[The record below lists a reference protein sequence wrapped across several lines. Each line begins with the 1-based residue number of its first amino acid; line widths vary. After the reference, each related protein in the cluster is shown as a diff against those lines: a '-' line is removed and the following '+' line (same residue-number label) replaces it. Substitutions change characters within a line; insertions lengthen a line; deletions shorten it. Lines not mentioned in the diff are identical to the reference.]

1 MRAFEI
7 LELSLTSHR
16 DEEAA
21 GSSVLAPDGP
31 DWNACGMHH
40 IDPILARESGS
51 HVWTDYIVTATRS
64 EIAVSYSARNDAAIT
79 CREYTELPLVEK
91 LSGQWN
97 QLLQSTT
104 CNRAFS
110 SAAWLLSYCKIDPS
124 ISPFVIAAWRGL
136 QLVGVFPLVEIS
148 GAGRAEFVLPSDYN
162 DIIVRSGDN
171 LVANEMLNYALGLGR
186 TLSLKNLR
194 LDSNCYR
201 AVAQARPDLA
211 EKQFLIDH
219 TCFYIAL
226 GPSYHD
232 YLASRSKNLRDDVRR
247 HERKA
252 QQDGLSVVALSPED
266 FSPELLPEV
275 FLSLHHTR
283 FKEESTLCTPMRQAF
298 IRRVFPELF
307 RQGRLKPFTLTAGGK
322 VIAIDICMV
331 GPRGLCTWNGGF
343 LPEAGKYSPGTLIL
357 AEQLRQSF
365 ALGMQEYDWLRGS
378 DSYKTRWATDSR
390 STGRFVFEPGVTLH
404 GNNNAAV

>member
-1 MRAFEI
+1 MVYPANNN
-7 LELSLTSHR
+7 
-16 DEEAA
+16 
-21 GSSVLAPDGP
+21 GS
-31 DWNACGMHH
+31 
-40 IDPILARESGS
+40 
-51 HVWTDYIVTATRS
+51 VT
-64 EIAVSYSARNDAAIT
+64 Y
-79 CREYTELPLVEK
+79 REYTELPLVEE
-91 LSGQWN
+91 LSGQWD
-97 QLLQSTT
+97 QLLQSTA

-110 SAAWLLSYCKIDPS
+110 SAAWLLSACKTDPS

-136 QLVGVFPLVEIS
+136 QLVGILPLVDIS
-148 GAGRAEFVLPSDYN
+148 GAGRAEFVPSDYN

-171 LVANEMLNYALGLGR
+171 LVVEGMLNYALGLGR

-226 GPSYHD
+226 GSSYHD
-232 YLASRSKNLRDDVRR
+232 YLASRSKRTRDDVRR

-252 QQDGLSVVALSPED
+252 QQDGLAVVALSPED

-275 FLSLHHTR
+275 FLSLHLAR
-283 FKEESTLCTPMRQAF
+283 FKEESTLGTPTRQAL
-298 IRRVFPELF
+298 IRTVFPELF
-307 RQGRLKPFTLTAGGK
+307 RQGRLKPFTLTVGGK

-331 GPRGLCTWNGGF
+331 GPRGLGTWNGGF
-343 LPEAGKYSPGTLIL
+343 LPEAAKYSPGTLIL

-365 ALGMQEYDWLRGS
+365 ALGMEEYDWLRGS
-378 DSYKTRWATDSR
+378 DSYKTRWAMDSR
-390 STGRFVFEPGVTLH
+390 STGRFDFEPGIALH
-404 GNNNAAV
+404 GI